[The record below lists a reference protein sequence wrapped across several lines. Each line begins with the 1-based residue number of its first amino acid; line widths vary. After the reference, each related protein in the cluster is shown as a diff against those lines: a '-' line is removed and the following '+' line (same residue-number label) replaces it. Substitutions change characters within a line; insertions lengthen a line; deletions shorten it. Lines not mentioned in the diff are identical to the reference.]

1 MNSSGAS
8 GDLQI
13 AKSIPATRRAWP
25 DYRAVWRWHF
35 YAGLFCIPF
44 VCFLAITGAIYL
56 FKPQVERWQDRPYDQ
71 LQTAQTAAPSRA
83 VQAALAA
90 NPGWTLHA
98 YEIPQTAQ
106 SAARVIIGRAGAER
120 RVYVDR
126 GSLAILKTRSEDTRL
141 MRIIF
146 RLHGQLLLGDRGSM
160 MVELAASWAIVMIIT
175 GLYLWWPRQVIGLAG
190 VVYPR
195 IKAGRRLFWRDMHA
209 VTGAWV
215 SLFALLMLFSGLP
228 WSKNWGGYL
237 KEVRKLTGTAS
248 AHQDW
253 TTGRSSE
260 IAEHKAMD
268 AAGMAA
274 MPGMTA
280 HAGPAGRG
288 GRKDI
293 VLSSEALARPCL
305 AAVLRRRTMER
316 QVRLPEPTA
325 AGRPQTRS
333 PDRRRGQPDGLRP
346 TQPHRPD
353 IRGRHR
359 HSRRPAVRLGQS
371 GAGPVHRRQPTD
383 RQRQRRGALVAA
395 ARDRRAGRACSAGP
409 AALLGGPAGHRDHA
423 GRSAPAVRSVPGAG
437 RPARAPDPAP
447 VARHPRLARAA
458 LGLSGAAPA

>member
-1 MNSSGAS
+1 
-8 GDLQI
+8 
-13 AKSIPATRRAWP
+13 
-25 DYRAVWRWHF
+25 
-35 YAGLFCIPF
+35 
-44 VCFLAITGAIYL
+44 
-56 FKPQVERWQDRPYDQ
+56 
-71 LQTAQTAAPSRA
+71 

-293 VLSSEALARPCL
+293 VLSSEALAALDRVTPTVAAQTL
-305 AAVLRRRTMER
+305 APPVL
-316 QVRLPEPTA
+316 V
-325 AGRPQTRS
+325 S
-333 PDRRRGQPDGLRP
+333 PPSSADGLWNARSDSQNRP
-346 TQPHRPD
+346 RRVDLKLDPLT
-353 IRGRHR
+353 GAVV
-359 HSRRPAVRLGQS
+359 SRTDFAQHNLIDRISGVGIAIHEGQLF
-371 GAGPVHRRQPTD
+371 GWANQ
-383 RQRQRRGALVAA
+383 
-395 ARDRRAGRACSAGP
+395 
-409 AALLGGPAGHRDHA
+409 
-423 GRSAPAVRSVPGAG
+423 
-437 RPARAPDPAP
+437 
-447 VARHPRLARAA
+447 A
-458 LGLSGAAPA
+458 LGLFIAVSLLTVSVSAVVLWWRRRATGVLGAPVPLGRPRFSAGLLAIVIMLGVLLPLFGASLVLVALLERLILRRLPGIRDWLGLRLA